1 MRLREYLGFFSAPI
15 SACDF
20 ASLKKSDALICSPKL
35 GWFSCSDRTYCS
47 RLGAP
52 ALNECV
58 QVRPVVED
66 PAANLYRA
74 RPLTLHGPMSERLL
88 AAVPQISCRVLA
100 GHAAIGGNAYPDPL
114 DSRHVAIH
122 LGHPPYLV
130 PQAHG

>member
-1 MRLREYLGFFSAPI
+1 MRNPH
-15 SACDF
+15 
-20 ASLKKSDALICSPKL
+20 SPKL
-35 GWFSCSDRTYCS
+35 GWFPCSDRTHCS

-74 RPLTLHGPMSERLL
+74 RPLTLHRPMSERLL
-88 AAVPQISCRVLA
+88 TAVPQISCRVLA

-122 LGHPPYLV
+122 WGTLHIRCLKVWLSQIRG
-130 PQAHG
+130 QAPFPGVTT